1 MPFATEIACGQVT
14 ISYLAHLRVA
24 LNLGYM
30 IVSGKTIDV
39 CPIAGKFS
47 VL

>member
-1 MPFATEIACGQVT
+1 MPFATVVACGQVT
-14 ISYLAHLRVA
+14 VSHLAHLRVA

-39 CPIAGKFS
+39 CPIAGRFS